1 MPQHKTPRPPMTAHA
16 TCAPHAA
23 TTRSLATTPLAL
35 LMLPRPCPAAC
46 AQVVLLIF
54 VSGKIVLTG
63 AKDKQVTCRIDTSQ
77 GHAALAG
84 MRGMRGAPAMGVIT

>member
-1 MPQHKTPRPPMTAHA
+1 MTAHA
-16 TCAPHAA
+16 ACAPHAA
-23 TTRSLATTPLAL
+23 TTRSVGTTPLS
-35 LMLPRPCPAAC
+35 PAAC

-84 MRGMRGAPAMGVIT
+84 MRGMRGALPA